1 MRKKEREIKY
11 LSQKELKKLFD
22 IIEKT
27 KDNNK
32 LYLRDLL
39 IFNLM
44 YYLALRVSEV
54 GSLLFDDYNSLNNT
68 IYIRRLK
75 GSNNNTLKLDEKRL
89 KILKKYIRDY
99 NINSWVL
106 FKTQNWWKLDRF
118 AINSILKKYEKL
130 SWIKLNTHI
139 FKHSIWV
146 HLGESWIDIKD
157 LQYYLWHKDIKNTLI
172 YFKYTTKQLDDMY
185 KKLEKNNQLV

>member
-11 LSQKELKKLFD
+11 LSQKELKKFFD

-54 GSLLFDDYNSLNNT
+54 GNLLFDDYNSLNNT

-99 NINSWVL
+99 NINTWYL
-106 FKTQNWWKLDRF
+106 LKTKNWWKLNRF

-130 SWIKLNTHI
+130 SWIQLNTHI

-146 HLGESWIDIKD
+146 HLWESWIDIKD